1 MLCDA
6 VIVGVDDRLA
16 ACLTI
21 NRLKQELPIYFFL
34 SYQLHIVPNFTV
46 PTTVMRI
53 DKNCHSYISLHNN

>member
-21 NRLKQELPIYFFL
+21 NRLKQELPIYFFFIL
-34 SYQLHIVPNFTV
+34 SVAHCAELYCTDYGNAHRQKLPQLYIVA
-46 PTTVMRI
+46 
-53 DKNCHSYISLHNN
+53 